1 MAGFLSLK
9 IKNQFAGH
17 KFPTKT
23 KIERHHAERFAFNL
37 SFLTRDTKYN
47 LEQTKTVT
55 KKVRLK
61 LLERMYQ
68 LSQQDI
74 VEVMNLRR
82 DQGLEQIPEEQTR
95 VSINP
100 EFKSTKRYEECD
112 GNKFWVFRLGKQG
125 RVLGKINGN
134 IFYILSIDATF
145 DQYDHGS

>member
-1 MAGFLSLK
+1 
-9 IKNQFAGH
+9 
-17 KFPTKT
+17 
-23 KIERHHAERFAFNL
+23 
-37 SFLTRDTKYN
+37 
-47 LEQTKTVT
+47 
-55 KKVRLK
+55 
-61 LLERMYQ
+61 MYQ
-68 LSQQDI
+68 LYQQDI

-82 DQGLEQIPEEQTR
+82 DQGLERISEEQTR

-112 GNKFWVFRLGKQG
+112 GDVFWVFRLGKQG